1 MLGVIKLNEQQY
13 IVEAEK
19 KVLDIKGLT
28 ESIPKREI
36 NTVGVIGAGT
46 MGGGIAMNFV
56 NVGIPVHIVETSQD
70 HLDKGLVNIS
80 NNYQRSVDRGK
91 ISKEQVADRLKLI
104 TSSTQLP
111 DLGHCDM
118 IIEAVY
124 EDLDLKKKIFKE
136 LDRIARPFSILATN
150 TSALDINQ
158 IALSTL
164 RPDDVIGLHFFSPA
178 NVMKLVEIVRAKFT
192 SDVVVASSLTLVNK
206 INKIPTVVGV
216 CPGFVGNRILF
227 ARQKQALNMV
237 YSGLMPWDIDK
248 AINEFGFK
256 MGPFQMS
263 DLAGLDIG
271 WKKGEKTTNPIRD
284 ALCELDRRGQKTNA
298 GYYDYDENRVPRI
311 SKLTENLIKD
321 ITGKDKIENMNTVGI
336 IEKCIFPMV
345 NEALLILEEG
355 MAQRPSDIDV
365 VWLNGYG
372 FPKDKGGLLFWANK
386 LGSSKILEGL
396 KKMKD
401 DGLEIKVSQML
412 EDMVKKNKNIFDTE
426 DQKIRV

>member
-1 MLGVIKLNEQQY
+1 MKVDEQQY
-13 IVEAEK
+13 IFQAEK
-19 KVLDIKGLT
+19 RVLDIKGLP
-28 ESIPKREI
+28 ESMPKREI

-46 MGGGIAMNFV
+46 MGGGIAMNFA
-56 NVGIPVHIVETSQD
+56 NVGIPVHIVETNQD
-70 HLDKGLVNIS
+70 QLDKGLDNIS
-80 NNYQRSVDRGK
+80 NNYERSVNRGK
-91 ISKEQVADRLKLI
+91 VLKEQVTDRLKLI
-104 TSSTQLP
+104 TSSTQLT

-124 EDLDLKKKIFKE
+124 EDLELKKKIFKE
-136 LDRIARPFSILATN
+136 LDKIARPFSILATN

-192 SDVVVASSLTLVNK
+192 SDVVVASSLSLVNK

-271 WKKGEKTTNPIRD
+271 WKKGEKTANPIRD

-298 GYYDYDENRVPRI
+298 GYYDYSENRVPRI
-311 SKLTENLIKD
+311 SKLTEEVIKD
-321 ITGKDKIENMNTVGI
+321 ITGKEKVGNMSNAEI

-355 MAQRPSDIDV
+355 MAQRPSDIDI

-372 FPKDKGGLLFWANK
+372 FPRDKGGLLFWANK
-386 LGSSKILEGL
+386 VGSSQILEGL
-396 KKMKD
+396 KKMQD
-401 DGLEIKVSQML
+401 SGLEIEISLML
-412 EDMVKKNKNIFDTE
+412 EDMVKKNKNIFDAE

>member
-19 KVLDIKGLT
+19 KVRDIKGLT

-104 TSSTQLP
+104 TSSTQLT
-111 DLGHCDM
+111 DLGHCDI

-284 ALCELDRRGQKTNA
+284 A
-298 GYYDYDENRVPRI
+298 
-311 SKLTENLIKD
+311 S
-321 ITGKDKIENMNTVGI
+321 M
-336 IEKCIFPMV
+336 
-345 NEALLILEEG
+345 
-355 MAQRPSDIDV
+355 
-365 VWLNGYG
+365 
-372 FPKDKGGLLFWANK
+372 
-386 LGSSKILEGL
+386 
-396 KKMKD
+396 
-401 DGLEIKVSQML
+401 
-412 EDMVKKNKNIFDTE
+412 
-426 DQKIRV
+426 

>member
-1 MLGVIKLNEQQY
+1 MDEQKY
-13 IVEAEK
+13 ILEAEK
-19 KVLDIKGLT
+19 RVLDIKGLPG
-28 ESIPKREI
+28 SIPKREI

-46 MGGGIAMNFV
+46 MGGGIAMNFA

-70 HLDKGLVNIS
+70 HLDKGFDIIS
-80 NNYQRSVDRGK
+80 NNYRRSVSRGK
-91 ISKEQVADRLKLI
+91 VSEEQVKSSLKLI
-104 TSSTQLP
+104 TSSTQLS

-136 LDRIARPFSILATN
+136 LDKIARPFSILATN

-178 NVMKLVEIVRAKFT
+178 NIMKLVEIVRAKFT
-192 SDVVVASSLTLVNK
+192 SDVVVASSLSLVNK

-227 ARQKQALNMV
+227 ARQKQALSMV
-237 YSGLMPWDIDK
+237 YNGLMPWDIDK
-248 AINEFGFK
+248 AINDFGFK

-271 WKKGEKTTNPIRD
+271 WKKGEKTINPIRD

-311 SKLTENLIKD
+311 SKLTEKVIKD
-321 ITGKDKIENMNTVGI
+321 ITGKEKEENMNSAEI
-336 IEKCIFPMV
+336 IERCIFPMI

-372 FPKDKGGLLFWANK
+372 FPKNKGGLLFWANK
-386 LGSSKILEGL
+386 VGGSKILEGL
-396 KKMKD
+396 KKMED
-401 DGLEIKVSQML
+401 GGLEIKISKML
-412 EDMVKKNKNIFDTE
+412 EDMVKRNKNIFDTE

>member
-1 MLGVIKLNEQQY
+1 MRGVMKVDEQQY
-13 IVEAEK
+13 IFDSEK
-19 KVLDIKGLT
+19 RVLDIKGLP
-28 ESIPKREI
+28 ESMPKREI

-46 MGGGIAMNFV
+46 MGGGIAMNFA
-56 NVGIPVHIVETSQD
+56 NVGIPVHIVETNQD
-70 HLDKGLVNIS
+70 QLDKGLDNIR
-80 NNYQRSVDRGK
+80 NNYERSVNRGK
-91 ISKEQVADRLKLI
+91 VSKEQVTERLKLI
-104 TSSTQLP
+104 TSSTQMT
-111 DLGHCDM
+111 DLGLCDM

-124 EDLDLKKKIFKE
+124 EDLDLKKNIFKE
-136 LDRIARPFSILATN
+136 LDKIARPFSILATN

-158 IALSTL
+158 IALSTQ

-192 SDVVVASSLTLVNK
+192 SDVVVASSLSLVNK

-237 YSGLMPWDIDK
+237 YNGLMPWDIDT

-271 WKKGEKTTNPIRD
+271 WKKGEKTANPIRD

-298 GYYDYDENRVPRI
+298 GYYDYNENRVPRI
-311 SKLTENLIKD
+311 SKLTEEVIKD
-321 ITGKDKIENMNTVGI
+321 ITGKEKVGNMSNAEI

-355 MAQRPSDIDV
+355 MAQRPSDIDI

-372 FPKDKGGLLFWANK
+372 FPRDKGGLLFWANK
-386 LGSSKILEGL
+386 VGSSQILEGL
-396 KKMKD
+396 KKMQYS
-401 DGLEIKVSQML
+401 GLEIEISVML
-412 EDMVKKNKNIFDTE
+412 EDMVKKNKNIFDAE

>member
-1 MLGVIKLNEQQY
+1 MDEQRY
-13 IVEAEK
+13 IFEAEK
-19 KVLDIKGLT
+19 RVLDINGLP
-28 ESIPKREI
+28 EEIPKREI

-46 MGGGIAMNFV
+46 MGGGIAMNFA

-70 HLDKGLVNIS
+70 HLDKGFDIIS
-80 NNYQRSVDRGK
+80 NNYRRSVSRGK
-91 ISKEQVADRLKLI
+91 VSEEQVKSSLKLI
-104 TSSTQLP
+104 TSSTQLS

-136 LDRIARPFSILATN
+136 LDKIARPFSILATN

-178 NVMKLVEIVRAKFT
+178 NIMKLVEIVRAKFT
-192 SDVVVASSLTLVNK
+192 SDVVVASSLSLVNK

-227 ARQKQALNMV
+227 ARQKQALSMV
-237 YSGLMPWDIDK
+237 YDGLMPWDIDK

-271 WKKGEKTTNPIRD
+271 WKKGENTTNPIRD
-284 ALCELDRRGQKTNA
+284 ALCDLDRRGQKTNA

-311 SKLTENLIKD
+311 SKLTEKVIKD
-321 ITGKDKIENMNTVGI
+321 ITGKEKEKNMNSDEI
-336 IEKCIFPMV
+336 IEQCIFPMI

-386 LGSSKILEGL
+386 VGGSKILEGL
-396 KKMKD
+396 KKMED
-401 DGLEIKVSQML
+401 GGLEIKISEML
-412 EDMVKKNKNIFDTE
+412 EDMVKRNKNIFDTE

>member
-1 MLGVIKLNEQQY
+1 MKVDEQQY
-13 IVEAEK
+13 IFQAEK
-19 KVLDIKGLT
+19 RVLDIKGLP
-28 ESIPKREI
+28 ESMPKREI

-46 MGGGIAMNFV
+46 MGGGIAMNFA
-56 NVGIPVHIVETSQD
+56 NVGIPVHIVETNQD
-70 HLDKGLVNIS
+70 QLDKGLDNIS
-80 NNYQRSVDRGK
+80 NNYKRSVNRGK
-91 ISKEQVADRLKLI
+91 VLKEQVTDRLKLI
-104 TSSTQLP
+104 TSSTQLT

-124 EDLDLKKKIFKE
+124 EDLELKKKIFKE
-136 LDRIARPFSILATN
+136 LDKIARPFSILATN

-192 SDVVVASSLTLVNK
+192 SDVVVASSLSLVNK

-237 YSGLMPWDIDK
+237 YSGLMPWDIDQ

-271 WKKGEKTTNPIRD
+271 WKKGEKTANPIRD

-298 GYYDYDENRVPRI
+298 GYYDYNENRVPRI
-311 SKLTENLIKD
+311 SKLTEEVIKD
-321 ITGKDKIENMNTVGI
+321 ITGKEKVGNMSNAEI

-355 MAQRPSDIDV
+355 MAQRPSDIDI

-372 FPKDKGGLLFWANK
+372 FPRDKGGLLFWANK
-386 LGSSKILEGL
+386 VGSSQILEGL
-396 KKMKD
+396 KKMQD
-401 DGLEIKVSQML
+401 SGLEIEISVML
-412 EDMVKKNKNIFDTE
+412 EDMVKKNKNIFDAE

>member
-1 MLGVIKLNEQQY
+1 MKVDEQQY
-13 IVEAEK
+13 IFQAEK
-19 KVLDIKGLT
+19 RVLDIKGLP
-28 ESIPKREI
+28 ESMPKREI

-46 MGGGIAMNFV
+46 MGGGIAMNFA
-56 NVGIPVHIVETSQD
+56 NVGIPVHIVETNQD
-70 HLDKGLVNIS
+70 QLDKGLDNIS
-80 NNYQRSVDRGK
+80 NNYERSVNRGK
-91 ISKEQVADRLKLI
+91 VLKEQVTDRLKLI
-104 TSSTQLP
+104 TSSTQLT

-124 EDLDLKKKIFKE
+124 EDLELKKKIFKG
-136 LDRIARPFSILATN
+136 LDKIARPFSILATN
-150 TSALDINQ
+150 TSALDINE

-192 SDVVVASSLTLVNK
+192 SDVVVASSLSLVNK

-237 YSGLMPWDIDK
+237 FSGLMPWDIDK

-271 WKKGEKTTNPIRD
+271 WKKGEKTANAIRD

-298 GYYDYDENRVPRI
+298 GYYDYNENRVPRI
-311 SKLTENLIKD
+311 SKLTEEVIKD
-321 ITGKDKIENMNTVGI
+321 ITGKEKVGNMSNAEI

-355 MAQRPSDIDV
+355 MAQRPSDIDI

-372 FPKDKGGLLFWANK
+372 FPRDKGGLLFWANK
-386 LGSSKILEGL
+386 VGSSQILEGL
-396 KKMKD
+396 KKMQD
-401 DGLEIKVSQML
+401 SGLEIEISVML
-412 EDMVKKNKNIFDTE
+412 EDMVKKNKNIFDAE

>member
-1 MLGVIKLNEQQY
+1 MKVDEQQY
-13 IVEAEK
+13 IFQAEK
-19 KVLDIKGLT
+19 RVLDIKGLP
-28 ESIPKREI
+28 ESMPKREI

-46 MGGGIAMNFV
+46 MGGGIAMNFA
-56 NVGIPVHIVETSQD
+56 NVGIPVHIVETNQD
-70 HLDKGLVNIS
+70 QLDKGLDNIS
-80 NNYQRSVDRGK
+80 NNYERSVNRGK
-91 ISKEQVADRLKLI
+91 VLKEEVTDRLKLI
-104 TSSTQLP
+104 TSSTQLT

-124 EDLDLKKKIFKE
+124 EDLELKKKIFKE
-136 LDRIARPFSILATN
+136 LDKIARPFSILATN

-192 SDVVVASSLTLVNK
+192 SDVVVASSLSLVNK

-271 WKKGEKTTNPIRD
+271 WKKGEKTANPIRD
-284 ALCELDRRGQKTNA
+284 ALCELDRRGQKTSA
-298 GYYDYDENRVPRI
+298 GYYDYNENRVPRI
-311 SKLTENLIKD
+311 SKLTEEVIKD
-321 ITGKDKIENMNTVGI
+321 ITGKEKVGNMSNAEI

-355 MAQRPSDIDV
+355 MAQRPSDIDI

-372 FPKDKGGLLFWANK
+372 FPRDKGGLLFWANK
-386 LGSSKILEGL
+386 VGSSQILEGL
-396 KKMKD
+396 KKMQD
-401 DGLEIKVSQML
+401 SGLEIEISVML
-412 EDMVKKNKNIFDTE
+412 EDMVKKNKNIFDAE

>member
-1 MLGVIKLNEQQY
+1 MMKMDEQKY
-13 IVEAEK
+13 ILEAEK
-19 KVLDIKGLT
+19 RVLDIKGLPG
-28 ESIPKREI
+28 SIPKREI

-46 MGGGIAMNFV
+46 MGGGIAMNFA

-70 HLDKGLVNIS
+70 HLDKGFDIIS
-80 NNYQRSVDRGK
+80 NNYRRSVSRGK
-91 ISKEQVADRLKLI
+91 VSEEQVKSSLKLI
-104 TSSTQLP
+104 TSSTQLS

-136 LDRIARPFSILATN
+136 LDKIARPFSILATN

-178 NVMKLVEIVRAKFT
+178 NIMKLVEIVRAKFT
-192 SDVVVASSLTLVNK
+192 SDVVVASSLSLVNK

-227 ARQKQALNMV
+227 ARQKQALSMV
-237 YSGLMPWDIDK
+237 YNGLMPWDIDK

-271 WKKGEKTTNPIRD
+271 WKKGEKTINPIRD

-311 SKLTENLIKD
+311 SKLTEEVIKD
-321 ITGKDKIENMNTVGI
+321 ITGKEKEKNVNSAEI
-336 IEKCIFPMV
+336 IEQCIFPMI

-372 FPKDKGGLLFWANK
+372 FPKNKGGLLFWANK
-386 LGSSKILEGL
+386 VGGSKILEGL
-396 KKMKD
+396 KKMED
-401 DGLEIKVSQML
+401 GGLEIKISEML
-412 EDMVKKNKNIFDTE
+412 EDMVKRNKNIFDTE

>member
-1 MLGVIKLNEQQY
+1 MIKLNEQQY

-104 TSSTQLP
+104 TSSTQLT
-111 DLGHCDM
+111 DLGHCDI

-321 ITGKDKIENMNTVGI
+321 ITGKDKIENMNAIGI

-401 DGLEIKVSQML
+401 DGLEIKISQML

>member
-1 MLGVIKLNEQQY
+1 MKVDEQQY
-13 IVEAEK
+13 ISQAEK
-19 KVLDIKGLT
+19 RVLDIKGLP
-28 ESIPKREI
+28 ESMPKREI

-46 MGGGIAMNFV
+46 MGGGIAMNFA
-56 NVGIPVHIVETSQD
+56 NVGIPVHIVETNQD
-70 HLDKGLVNIS
+70 QLDKGLDNIS
-80 NNYQRSVDRGK
+80 NNYERSVNRGK
-91 ISKEQVADRLKLI
+91 VLKEEVTDRLKLI
-104 TSSTQLP
+104 TSSTQLT

-124 EDLDLKKKIFKE
+124 EDLELKKKIFKE
-136 LDRIARPFSILATN
+136 LDKIARPFSILATN

-192 SDVVVASSLTLVNK
+192 SDVVVASSLSLVNK

-311 SKLTENLIKD
+311 SKLTEEVIKD
-321 ITGKDKIENMNTVGI
+321 ITGKEKIENMSNTEI

-355 MAQRPSDIDV
+355 MAQRPSDIDI

-372 FPKDKGGLLFWANK
+372 FPRDKGGLLFWANK
-386 LGSSKILEGL
+386 VGSSKILEGL
-396 KKMKD
+396 KKMQD
-401 DGLEIKVSQML
+401 SGLEIEISVML
-412 EDMVKKNKNIFDTE
+412 EDMVKKNKNIFDAE

>member
-1 MLGVIKLNEQQY
+1 MKVDEQQY
-13 IVEAEK
+13 IFDSEK
-19 KVLDIKGLT
+19 RVLDIKGLP
-28 ESIPKREI
+28 ESMPKREI
-36 NTVGVIGAGT
+36 NSAGVIGAGT
-46 MGGGIAMNFV
+46 MGGGIAMNFA
-56 NVGIPVHIVETSQD
+56 NVGIPVHIVETNQD
-70 HLDKGLVNIS
+70 QLDKGLDNIR
-80 NNYQRSVDRGK
+80 NNYERSVNRGK
-91 ISKEQVADRLKLI
+91 VSKEQVTDRLKLI
-104 TSSTQLP
+104 TSSTQMS
-111 DLGHCDM
+111 DLGLCDI

-124 EDLDLKKKIFKE
+124 EDLDLKKNIFKE
-136 LDRIARPFSILATN
+136 LDKIARPFSILATN

-158 IALSTL
+158 IALSTQ

-192 SDVVVASSLTLVNK
+192 SDVVLSSSLSLVNK

-237 YSGLMPWDIDK
+237 YNGLMPWDIDT

-271 WKKGEKTTNPIRD
+271 WKNGEKTTNPIRD

-311 SKLTENLIKD
+311 SKLTEEVIKD
-321 ITGKDKIENMNTVGI
+321 ITGKEKVENMSNAEM

-355 MAQRPSDIDV
+355 MAQRPSDIDI

-386 LGSSKILEGL
+386 VGGSKILEGL
-396 KKMKD
+396 KKMED
-401 DGLEIKVSQML
+401 SGLEIKISGML

>member
-1 MLGVIKLNEQQY
+1 MDEQKY
-13 IVEAEK
+13 ILDAEK
-19 KVLDIKGLT
+19 RVLDIKGLPG
-28 ESIPKREI
+28 SIPKREI
-36 NTVGVIGAGT
+36 NSVGVIGAGT
-46 MGGGIAMNFV
+46 MGGGIAMNFA
-56 NVGIPVHIVETSQD
+56 NVGIPVHIVETNQD
-70 HLDKGLVNIS
+70 QLDKGLDNIS
-80 NNYQRSVDRGK
+80 NNYERSVNRGK
-91 ISKEQVADRLKLI
+91 VLKEEVTDRLKLI
-104 TSSTQLP
+104 TSSTQLT

-124 EDLDLKKKIFKE
+124 EDLELKKKIFKE
-136 LDRIARPFSILATN
+136 LDKIARPFSILATN

-192 SDVVVASSLTLVNK
+192 SDVVVASSLSLVNK

-271 WKKGEKTTNPIRD
+271 WKKGEKTANPIRD

-298 GYYDYDENRVPRI
+298 GYYDYNENRVPRI
-311 SKLTENLIKD
+311 SKLTEEVIKD
-321 ITGKDKIENMNTVGI
+321 ITGKEKVGNMSNAEI

-355 MAQRPSDIDV
+355 MAQRPSDIDI

-372 FPKDKGGLLFWANK
+372 FPRDKGGLLFWANK
-386 LGSSKILEGL
+386 VGSSKILEGL
-396 KKMKD
+396 KKMQD
-401 DGLEIKVSQML
+401 SGLEIEISVML
-412 EDMVKKNKNIFDTE
+412 EDMVKNNKNIFDAE

>member
-1 MLGVIKLNEQQY
+1 MDEQNY
-13 IVEAEK
+13 ILESEE
-19 KVLDIKGLT
+19 KVLDIIGLP
-28 ESIPKREI
+28 ESLPRREI
-36 NTVGVIGAGT
+36 NAVGIIGAGT
-46 MGGGIAMNFV
+46 MGGGIAMNFA
-56 NVGIPVHIVETSQD
+56 NVGIPAHIIETSQD
-70 HLDKGLVNIS
+70 QLDKGIFNIS
-80 NNYQRSVDRGK
+80 NNYERSVNRGK
-91 ISKEQVADRLKLI
+91 VSKEEVTDRLKLI
-104 TSSTQLP
+104 TSSTRLT
-111 DLGHCDM
+111 DLGHCDL
-118 IIEAVY
+118 IVEAVY
-124 EDLDLKKKIFKE
+124 EDLDLKKNIFKE
-136 LDRIARPFSILATN
+136 LDKIARPFSILATN

-158 IALSTL
+158 IALATL

-192 SDVVVASSLTLVNK
+192 SDVVVATSLSLVKK
-206 INKIPTVVGV
+206 INKIPTIVGV

-237 YSGLMPWDIDK
+237 YNGLMPWDIDK
-248 AINEFGFK
+248 ALNDFGFK

-298 GYYDYDENRVPRI
+298 GYYDYDKNRVPRI
-311 SKLTENLIKD
+311 SKITQELIKD
-321 ITGKDKIENMNTVGI
+321 ITGKEKAENMESAEI
-336 IEKCIFPMV
+336 IDQCIFPMV

-372 FPKDKGGLLFWANK
+372 FPRDKGGLLFWANK
-386 LGSSKILEGL
+386 IGSSRILEGL
-396 KKMKD
+396 KKMED
-401 DGLEIKVSQML
+401 DGLQINISGML
-412 EDMVKKNKNIFDTE
+412 KDMVKKNENIFDTA

>member
-1 MLGVIKLNEQQY
+1 MKVDEQQY
-13 IVEAEK
+13 IFQAEK
-19 KVLDIKGLT
+19 RVLDIKGLP
-28 ESIPKREI
+28 ESMPKREI

-46 MGGGIAMNFV
+46 MGGGIAMNFA
-56 NVGIPVHIVETSQD
+56 NVGIPVHIVETNQD
-70 HLDKGLVNIS
+70 QLDKGLDNIS
-80 NNYQRSVDRGK
+80 NNYERSVNRGK
-91 ISKEQVADRLKLI
+91 VLKEQVTDRLKLI
-104 TSSTQLP
+104 TSSTQLT

-124 EDLDLKKKIFKE
+124 EDLELKKKIFKE
-136 LDRIARPFSILATN
+136 LDKIARPFSILATN

-192 SDVVVASSLTLVNK
+192 SDVVVASSLSLVNK

-298 GYYDYDENRVPRI
+298 GYYDYSENRVPRI
-311 SKLTENLIKD
+311 SKLTEEVIKD
-321 ITGKDKIENMNTVGI
+321 ITGKEKVGNMSNAEI

-355 MAQRPSDIDV
+355 MAQRPSDIDI

-372 FPKDKGGLLFWANK
+372 FPRDRGGLLFWANK
-386 LGSSKILEGL
+386 VGSSQILEGL
-396 KKMKD
+396 KKMQD
-401 DGLEIKVSQML
+401 SGLEIEISVML
-412 EDMVKKNKNIFDTE
+412 EDMVKKNKNIFDAE

>member
-1 MLGVIKLNEQQY
+1 MKVDEQQY
-13 IVEAEK
+13 ISQAEK
-19 KVLDIKGLT
+19 RVLDIKDLP
-28 ESIPKREI
+28 ESMPKREI

-46 MGGGIAMNFV
+46 MGSGIAMNFA
-56 NVGIPVHIVETSQD
+56 NVGIPVHIVETNQD
-70 HLDKGLVNIS
+70 QLDKGLDNIS
-80 NNYQRSVDRGK
+80 NNYERSVNRGK
-91 ISKEQVADRLKLI
+91 VLKEEVTDRLKLI
-104 TSSTQLP
+104 TSSTQLT

-124 EDLDLKKKIFKE
+124 EDLELKKKIFKE
-136 LDRIARPFSILATN
+136 LDKIARPFSILATN

-192 SDVVVASSLTLVNK
+192 SDVVVASSLSLVNK

-271 WKKGEKTTNPIRD
+271 WKKGEKTANPIRD

-298 GYYDYDENRVPRI
+298 GYYDYNENRVPRI
-311 SKLTENLIKD
+311 SKLTEEVIKD
-321 ITGKDKIENMNTVGI
+321 ITGKEKVGNMSNAEI

-355 MAQRPSDIDV
+355 MAQRPSDIDI

-372 FPKDKGGLLFWANK
+372 FPRDKGGLLFWANK
-386 LGSSKILEGL
+386 VGSSKILEGL
-396 KKMKD
+396 KKMQD
-401 DGLEIKVSQML
+401 SGLEIEISVML
-412 EDMVKKNKNIFDTE
+412 EDMVKNNKNIFDAE

>member
-104 TSSTQLP
+104 TSSTQLT
-111 DLGHCDM
+111 DLGHCDI

-192 SDVVVASSLTLVNK
+192 SDVVVASSLALVNK

-311 SKLTENLIKD
+311 SELTENLIKD
-321 ITGKDKIENMNTVGI
+321 ITGKDKIENMNAIGI

-401 DGLEIKVSQML
+401 DGLEIKISQML

>member
-1 MLGVIKLNEQQY
+1 MKVDEQQY
-13 IVEAEK
+13 ISQAEK
-19 KVLDIKGLT
+19 RVLDIKGLP
-28 ESIPKREI
+28 ESMPKREI

-46 MGGGIAMNFV
+46 MGGGIAMNFA
-56 NVGIPVHIVETSQD
+56 NVGIPVHIVETNQD
-70 HLDKGLVNIS
+70 QLDKGLDNIS
-80 NNYQRSVDRGK
+80 NNYERSVNRGK
-91 ISKEQVADRLKLI
+91 VLKEQVTDRLKLI
-104 TSSTQLP
+104 TSSTQLT

-124 EDLDLKKKIFKE
+124 EDLELKKKIFKE
-136 LDRIARPFSILATN
+136 LDKIARPFSILATN

-192 SDVVVASSLTLVNK
+192 SDVVVASSLSLVNK

-237 YSGLMPWDIDK
+237 YSGLMPWNIDK

-271 WKKGEKTTNPIRD
+271 WKKGEMTTNPIRD

-311 SKLTENLIKD
+311 SKLTEEVIKD
-321 ITGKDKIENMNTVGI
+321 ITGKEKIENMSNTEI

-355 MAQRPSDIDV
+355 MAQRPSDIDI

-372 FPKDKGGLLFWANK
+372 FPRDKGGLLFWANK
-386 LGSSKILEGL
+386 VGSSKILEGL
-396 KKMKD
+396 KKMQD
-401 DGLEIKVSQML
+401 SGLEIEISVML
-412 EDMVKKNKNIFDTE
+412 EDMVKNNKNIFDAE

>member
-1 MLGVIKLNEQQY
+1 MKVDEQQY
-13 IVEAEK
+13 IFQAEK
-19 KVLDIKGLT
+19 RVLDIKGLP
-28 ESIPKREI
+28 ESMPKREI

-46 MGGGIAMNFV
+46 MGGGIAMNFA
-56 NVGIPVHIVETSQD
+56 NVGIPVHIVETNQD
-70 HLDKGLVNIS
+70 QLDKGLDNIS
-80 NNYQRSVDRGK
+80 NNYERSVNRGK
-91 ISKEQVADRLKLI
+91 VLKEQVTDRLKLI
-104 TSSTQLP
+104 TSSTQLT

-124 EDLDLKKKIFKE
+124 EDLELKKKIFKE
-136 LDRIARPFSILATN
+136 LDKIARPFSILATN

-192 SDVVVASSLTLVNK
+192 SDVVVASSLSLVNK

-298 GYYDYDENRVPRI
+298 GYYDYNENRVPRI
-311 SKLTENLIKD
+311 SKLTEEVIKD
-321 ITGKDKIENMNTVGI
+321 ITGKEKVGNMSNAEI
-336 IEKCIFPMV
+336 IEKSIFPMV

-355 MAQRPSDIDV
+355 MAQRPSDIDI

-372 FPKDKGGLLFWANK
+372 FPRDKGGLLFWANK
-386 LGSSKILEGL
+386 VGSSQILEGL
-396 KKMKD
+396 KKMQD
-401 DGLEIKVSQML
+401 SGLEIEISVML
-412 EDMVKKNKNIFDTE
+412 EDMVKKNKSIFDAE

>member
-1 MLGVIKLNEQQY
+1 MKVDEQQY
-13 IVEAEK
+13 ISQAEK
-19 KVLDIKGLT
+19 RVLDIKGLP
-28 ESIPKREI
+28 ESMPKREI

-46 MGGGIAMNFV
+46 MGGGIAMNFA
-56 NVGIPVHIVETSQD
+56 NVGIPVHIVETNQD
-70 HLDKGLVNIS
+70 QLDKGLDNIS
-80 NNYQRSVDRGK
+80 NNYERSVNRGK
-91 ISKEQVADRLKLI
+91 VLKEQVTDRLKLI
-104 TSSTQLP
+104 TSSTQLT

-124 EDLDLKKKIFKE
+124 EDLELKKKIFKE
-136 LDRIARPFSILATN
+136 LDKIARPFSILATN

-192 SDVVVASSLTLVNK
+192 SDVVVASSLSLVNK

-271 WKKGEKTTNPIRD
+271 WKKGEMTTNPIRD

-298 GYYDYDENRVPRI
+298 GYYDYNENRVPRI
-311 SKLTENLIKD
+311 SKLTEEVIKD
-321 ITGKDKIENMNTVGI
+321 ITGKEKVGNMSNAEI

-355 MAQRPSDIDV
+355 MAQRPSDIDI

-372 FPKDKGGLLFWANK
+372 FPRDKGGLLFWANK
-386 LGSSKILEGL
+386 VGSSQILEGL
-396 KKMKD
+396 KKMQD
-401 DGLEIKVSQML
+401 SGLEIEISVML
-412 EDMVKKNKNIFDTE
+412 EDMVKNNKNIFDAE

>member
-1 MLGVIKLNEQQY
+1 MLGMMKMDEQKY
-13 IVEAEK
+13 ILEAEK
-19 KVLDIKGLT
+19 KVLDIKGLPG
-28 ESIPKREI
+28 SIPKREI

-46 MGGGIAMNFV
+46 MGGGIAMNFA
-56 NVGIPVHIVETSQD
+56 NVGIPVHIVETNQD
-70 HLDKGLVNIS
+70 HLDKGFDIIS
-80 NNYQRSVDRGK
+80 NNYRRSVSRGK
-91 ISKEQVADRLKLI
+91 VSEEQVKSSLKLI
-104 TSSTQLP
+104 TASTQLS

-124 EDLDLKKKIFKE
+124 EDLDLKKKIFEE
-136 LDRIARPFSILATN
+136 LDKIARPFSILATN

-178 NVMKLVEIVRAKFT
+178 NIMKLVEIVRAKFT
-192 SDVVVASSLTLVNK
+192 SDVVVATSLSLVNK

-227 ARQKQALNMV
+227 ARQKQALSMV
-237 YSGLMPWDIDK
+237 YNGLMPWDIDK

-298 GYYDYDENRVPRI
+298 GYYDYDENRLPRI
-311 SKLTENLIKD
+311 SKLTEEVIKD
-321 ITGKDKIENMNTVGI
+321 ITGKEKEKSMNSAEI
-336 IEKCIFPMV
+336 IEQCIFPMI

-372 FPKDKGGLLFWANK
+372 FPKNKGGLLFWANK
-386 LGSSKILEGL
+386 VGGSKILEGL
-396 KKMKD
+396 KKME
-401 DGLEIKVSQML
+401 DGGLDIKISEML
-412 EDMVKKNKNIFDTE
+412 EDMVKSNKNIFDTE

>member
-1 MLGVIKLNEQQY
+1 MKVDEQQY
-13 IVEAEK
+13 IFDSEK
-19 KVLDIKGLT
+19 RVLDIKGLP
-28 ESIPKREI
+28 ESMPKREI
-36 NTVGVIGAGT
+36 NSAGVIGAGT
-46 MGGGIAMNFV
+46 MGGGIAMNFA
-56 NVGIPVHIVETSQD
+56 NVGIPVHIVETNQD
-70 HLDKGLVNIS
+70 QLDKGLDNIR
-80 NNYQRSVDRGK
+80 NNYERSVNRGK
-91 ISKEQVADRLKLI
+91 VSKEQVTDRLKLI
-104 TSSTQLP
+104 TSSTQMS
-111 DLGHCDM
+111 DLGLCDI

-136 LDRIARPFSILATN
+136 LDKIARPFSILATN

-192 SDVVVASSLTLVNK
+192 SDVVVASSLSLVNK

-237 YSGLMPWDIDK
+237 YNGLMPWDIDT

-311 SKLTENLIKD
+311 SKLTEEVIKD
-321 ITGKDKIENMNTVGI
+321 ITGKEKVENMSNAEM

-355 MAQRPSDIDV
+355 MAQRPSDIDI

-386 LGSSKILEGL
+386 VGGSKILEGL
-396 KKMKD
+396 KKMED
-401 DGLEIKVSQML
+401 SGLEIKISGML

>member
-1 MLGVIKLNEQQY
+1 MLGVIKVNEQQY

-19 KVLDIKGLT
+19 KVLDIRGLP

-36 NTVGVIGAGT
+36 NTVGIIGAGT

-70 HLDKGLVNIS
+70 HLDKGLVNII

-104 TSSTQLP
+104 TSSTQLT
-111 DLGHCDM
+111 DLGLCDM

-271 WKKGEKTTNPIRD
+271 WKKGENTTNPIRD

-298 GYYDYDENRVPRI
+298 GYYDYDKNRVPRI
-311 SKLTENLIKD
+311 SKITQELIKD
-321 ITGKDKIENMNTVGI
+321 ITGKEKAENMESAEI
-336 IEKCIFPMV
+336 IDQCIFPMV

-372 FPKDKGGLLFWANK
+372 FPRDKGGLLFWANK
-386 LGSSKILEGL
+386 IGSSRILEGL
-396 KKMKD
+396 KKMED
-401 DGLEIKVSQML
+401 DGLQINISGML
-412 EDMVKKNKNIFDTE
+412 KDMVKKNENIFDTA

>member
-1 MLGVIKLNEQQY
+1 MKVDEQQY
-13 IVEAEK
+13 IFQAEK
-19 KVLDIKGLT
+19 RVLDIKGLP
-28 ESIPKREI
+28 ESMPKREI

-46 MGGGIAMNFV
+46 MGGGIAMNFA
-56 NVGIPVHIVETSQD
+56 NVGIPVHIVETNQD
-70 HLDKGLVNIS
+70 QLDKGLDNIS
-80 NNYQRSVDRGK
+80 NNYERSVNRGK
-91 ISKEQVADRLKLI
+91 VLKEQVTDRLKLI
-104 TSSTQLP
+104 TSSTQLT

-124 EDLDLKKKIFKE
+124 EDLELKKKIFKE
-136 LDRIARPFSILATN
+136 LDKIARPFSILATN

-192 SDVVVASSLTLVNK
+192 SDVVVASSLSLVNK

-271 WKKGEKTTNPIRD
+271 WKKGKMTTNPIRD

-311 SKLTENLIKD
+311 SKLTEEVIKD
-321 ITGKDKIENMNTVGI
+321 ITGKEKVENMINTEI

-345 NEALLILEEG
+345 NEALLILEER
-355 MAQRPSDIDV
+355 MAQRPSDIDI

-372 FPKDKGGLLFWANK
+372 FPRDKGGLLFWANK
-386 LGSSKILEGL
+386 VGSSQILEGL
-396 KKMKD
+396 KKMQD
-401 DGLEIKVSQML
+401 SGLEIEISVML
-412 EDMVKKNKNIFDTE
+412 EDMVKKNKNIFDAE